1 MVCAELSKPA
11 GTSCEHL
18 TKLGCGVH
26 ATRANECRQYQCA
39 WLRGSLDAEHRPDR
53 MGLILSWLRDGEELT
68 AVECRRGAL
77 AEHAELLLAISSTY
91 HVPVS
96 TYPIGG

>member
-1 MVCAELSKPA
+1 
-11 GTSCEHL
+11 
-18 TKLGCGVH
+18 
-26 ATRANECRQYQCA
+26 
-39 WLRGSLDAEHRPDR
+39 